1 MPQTNLANSDG
12 DSLVEREQVVALVQ
26 PRRAPATAPEPSPSA
41 PVATAPPPRSDH
53 AFVGVL
59 AALAS
64 LLAARLLLLLSIAGA
79 FVLAVM
85 AVRDGSYIGLAVL
98 VAYCSLTLLPLVWLD
113 VVTHRRGGK

>member
-1 MPQTNLANSDG
+1 MSSAASVEEPS
-12 DSLVEREQVVALVQ
+12 VERAEVVALVQ
-26 PRRAPATAPEPSPSA
+26 PRRAQPAPPDPPPA
-41 PVATAPPPRSDH
+41 PVVAPPPPRADN